1 MDLDLEKNANTRQGS
16 YVCLGICVQVL
27 CLAVFVVGALW
38 GTAAVLEFTHLLGVD
53 ELPGGV
59 SHMRVGYMS

>member
-1 MDLDLEKNANTRQGS
+1 MDLDLEKNANTRQGT
-16 YVCLGICVQVL
+16 YVCLGLFVQVL
-27 CLAVFVVGALW
+27 CLILFVGGSLW

-59 SHMRVGYMS
+59 MHVRVG